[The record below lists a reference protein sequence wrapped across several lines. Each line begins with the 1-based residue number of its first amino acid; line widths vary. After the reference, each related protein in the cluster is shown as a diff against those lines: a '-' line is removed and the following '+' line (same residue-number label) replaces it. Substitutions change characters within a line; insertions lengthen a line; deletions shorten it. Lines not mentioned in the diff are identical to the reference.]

1 MEFGQDYVINLL
13 LKVGEYKILGIVLFL
28 PYVYD
33 RKDRKVKWPRI
44 NYYYAFSWLL
54 PFKFKIPMGPCNNQV
69 RKFVKGDKN
78 A

>member
-33 RKDRKVKWPRI
+33 RKDRKVKWQRI
-44 NYYYAFSWLL
+44 IERIEKLND
-54 PFKFKIPMGPCNNQV
+54 
-69 RKFVKGDKN
+69 R
-78 A
+78 